1 MHYISYPSLAYPYFH
16 PRLAT
21 TSKVTSHVN
30 TALDRENSF
39 PPVKTKRLNT
49 SAQRFQV
56 LMEQADL
63 LIDKIIS
70 SNEFAYELKT
80 AAQLSETKKVEELI
94 LSTGI
99 TIEVETK
106 FTPSGIQ
113 INLKNSDEGGSCCD
127 LLMTLQW

>member
-21 TSKVTSHVN
+21 ASKVTSHVN
-30 TALDRENSF
+30 TVLDRENSF
-39 PPVKTKRLNT
+39 PPVNTKRLNT

-70 SNEFAYELKT
+70 SNEFAHELKT

-99 TIEVETK
+99 TIKVKTK

-113 INLKNSDEGGSCCD
+113 INLKNSDEGGGCCD
-127 LLMTLQW
+127 LLMTLHW